1 MSKEDQL
8 AAFERIV
15 SANLARTV
23 DFVRF
28 AETKNAALLT
38 FCSAWIVVSVNMLKG
53 AGNMSGEYIAAL
65 TTALAL
71 FAVAAMISV
80 LSIAPRIVNKAS
92 AKTPERPRN
101 LLFFGDIAPLDV
113 DSFKEQFTA
122 RYQPESGQ
130 SVSQAYL
137 DDLMTQIAINS
148 KIAARKMRFFHWAA
162 RVAFLAITTL
172 LSPALWW
179 SAVWLLGK
187 E

>member
-1 MSKEDQL
+1 MSKDDQS

-15 SANLARTV
+15 SANLARAV
-23 DFVRF
+23 EFVRF

-53 AGNMSGEYIAAL
+53 AGNMSGEYVAAL
-65 TTALAL
+65 TVALSL
-71 FAVAAMISV
+71 FALAAMISV
-80 LSIAPRIVNKAS
+80 LSIAPRLLNKAS
-92 AKTPERPRN
+92 MKAPVRSRN
-101 LLFFGDIAPLDV
+101 LLFFGDIAPLDI
-113 DSFKEQFTA
+113 DTFKQQFTT
-122 RYQPESGQ
+122 RYQPEDGQ

-148 KIAARKMRFFHWAA
+148 KIAARKMRFFHWAS
-162 RVAFLAITTL
+162 RVAFLAIMTL

-179 SAVWLLGK
+179 SATWLLGS